1 MGRLC
6 YHRIVAAKASS
17 RQLTLHIDGHRITAD
32 RFRRAID
39 AFMDVIA
46 EVTLEVTGQKKSIDW
61 IVSVKSGS
69 IDLGWA
75 AEPKKPSVEA
85 TAVVHAIYTGFKE
98 LAQKSPQRPDHFNDI
113 ALERARELG
122 KLQDGKAVSNVQVR
136 RSRNRVTVTETFVRN
151 IDRILGGSLVEVGTI
166 EGRLRMISDT
176 GGLHVGVWEA
186 LSERFVRCNIPP
198 NLIDAVMAAF
208 RKRVAVSGRIRYR
221 ATGEPVS
228 IDVERFDVFPDAKDL
243 PTADSVFGILS
254 KI

>member
-1 MGRLC
+1 MMRF
-6 YHRIVAAKASS
+6 VAGNVRS
-17 RQLTLHIDGHRITAD
+17 RQLTLHIDGRRITAD

-39 AFMDVIA
+39 AFMDIIA
-46 EVTLEVTGQKKSIDW
+46 EVMLEVTGQKKSIDW

-98 LAQKSPQRPDHFNDI
+98 LTQKAPQRPDHFNDI

-122 KLQDGKAVSNVQVR
+122 NLQDGKAVSTVQVR
-136 RSRNRVTVTETFVRN
+136 RSRSRVTVNQKLVHN
-151 IDRILGGSLVEVGTI
+151 VDRLLGGSLSELGTI
-166 EGRLRMISDT
+166 EGRLRMISDS
-176 GGLHVGVWEA
+176 GGLHIGVWDA
-186 LSERFVRCNIPP
+186 LFERAVRCNIPHD
-198 NLIDAVMAAF
+198 LIDTVMAAF

-228 IDVERFDVFPDAKDL
+228 IDVERFEVFPDARDL
-243 PTADSVFGILS
+243 PTADSVYGILS
-254 KI
+254 KF

>member
-1 MGRLC
+1 MW
-6 YHRIVAAKASS
+6 YHQSVAGKVNS
-17 RQLTLHIDGHRITAD
+17 RQLTLHIDGRRITAD

-61 IVSVKSGS
+61 VVSVKSGS

-85 TAVVHAIYTGFKE
+85 VAVVHAIYTGFQE
-98 LAQKSPQRPDHFNDI
+98 LSQKAPQRPDHFNDI
-113 ALERARELG
+113 ALEKARELG
-122 KLQDGKAVSNVQVR
+122 RLQDGKAVSTVQVR
-136 RSRNRVTVTETFVRN
+136 RSRSRVTVNEKMVHN
-151 IDRILGGSLVEVGTI
+151 IDRILGGSLAEIGTI

-176 GGLHVGVWEA
+176 GGLHVGVWEV
-186 LSERFVRCNIPP
+186 LTERFVRCNIPP
-198 NLIDAVMAAF
+198 DLIDTVMAAF
-208 RKRVAVSGRIRYR
+208 RKRVAASGKIRYR

-228 IDVERFDVFPDAKDL
+228 IDVERFEVFPNSGDL
-243 PTADSVFGILS
+243 PTADSVYGILS